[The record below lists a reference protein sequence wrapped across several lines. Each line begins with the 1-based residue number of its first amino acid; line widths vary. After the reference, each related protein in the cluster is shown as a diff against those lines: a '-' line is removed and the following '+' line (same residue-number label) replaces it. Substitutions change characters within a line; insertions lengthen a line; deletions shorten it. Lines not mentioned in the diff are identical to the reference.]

1 MNNKGQGLPV
11 VIIALVVILLITG
24 SAIVW
29 FFGTNNM
36 LIGKQIAVD
45 TQWAQV
51 EVQYQRRYDLI
62 PNLVETVKGYLIYEK
77 SVLEDVTRLRSQWQ
91 TQTDANAKVKTS
103 NDLEVAISK
112 LLVVM
117 ESYPNLKADSQVR
130 ALMDELAGTENR
142 ISVERMRF
150 NQAVQDYNT
159 AIRVFPN
166 SIIANMNGFT
176 PREMFASQ
184 AGAENATKVNI
195 TV

>member
-1 MNNKGQGLPV
+1 MNKGQGLPV
-11 VIIALVVILLITG
+11 VLIALVVILLIAG

-117 ESYPNLKADSQVR
+117 ENYPNLKADSQVR

-184 AGAENATKVNI
+184 TGAENATKVNI

>member
-1 MNNKGQGLPV
+1 MKGQIA
-11 VIIALVVILLITG
+11 IIALLAVLVIGGGIAL
-24 SAIVW
+24 W

-91 TQTDANAKVKTS
+91 TQTDADAKIKTS
-103 NDLEVAISK
+103 NELETAISK
-112 LLVVM
+112 LLVVI
-117 ESYPNLKADSQVR
+117 ENYPNLKADTQVR

-142 ISVERMRF
+142 ISVERMRY

-176 PREMFASQ
+176 KREMFASQ
-184 AGAENATKVNI
+184 AGAENATKVNLTNI
-195 TV
+195 